1 MLVIYKDSQN
11 IYYLL
16 FSTRDIYLPK
26 IEVSCERHRD
36 VYHNWIVSILILSR
50 TSTGAYVSQT
60 PSVFRPQYELA
71 FRPLSPSYS
80 KYPSCVLRPRVEIV
94 VVVEIKMTKSATGRQ
109 MA

>member
-36 VYHNWIVSILILSR
+36 VYHNWIVSIL
-50 TSTGAYVSQT
+50 
-60 PSVFRPQYELA
+60 
-71 FRPLSPSYS
+71 
-80 KYPSCVLRPRVEIV
+80 
-94 VVVEIKMTKSATGRQ
+94 
-109 MA
+109 